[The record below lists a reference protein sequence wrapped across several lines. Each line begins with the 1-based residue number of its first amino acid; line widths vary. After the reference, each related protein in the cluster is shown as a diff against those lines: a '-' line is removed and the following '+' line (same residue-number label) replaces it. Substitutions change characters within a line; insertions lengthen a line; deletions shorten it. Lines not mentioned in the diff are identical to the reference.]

1 MSEGPVRVGISCGD
15 LNGIGL
21 EVVLK
26 TFEDPRMLQEV
37 TPVLYCGA
45 KALAYHRKALGGLEQ
60 MQVNGIANAQDAL
73 PKRLNVVHIWDEEV
87 AIEPGKPSGAAAS
100 FAIRSL
106 EAAAQDL
113 SSGKVDVLVTAP
125 IDKHSMELAGF
136 AFPGHTEFLAHMAG
150 GDQEVLML
158 LVSENLRVGTVTGH
172 IALKNVA
179 DAITTERILVKARLM
194 HQSLMRD
201 FGIDAPRIAVLGL
214 NPHAGDGGT
223 LGSED
228 KDRIAPAVRKL
239 NEEGIAAMGPYP
251 ADGFFGNGSYAH
263 FDGVLA
269 MYHDQG
275 LAPFK
280 ALSFGHGVNYTAGLP
295 IVRTSP
301 DHGTGMDIAGKGVAE
316 AGSFRH
322 AVWLA
327 CDIREQREIHKAITA
342 NPLQPQKREKE
353 RKERS
358 GR

>member
-1 MSEGPVRVGISCGD
+1 MIDGPIRVGISCGD

-26 TFEDPRMLQEV
+26 TFEDPRMLQEL

-45 KALAYHRKALGGLEQ
+45 RAVSLYRRTIGGGEA
-60 MQVNGIANAQDAL
+60 MQINGISNAQDAI
-73 PKRLNVVHIWDEEV
+73 PKKLNVVHVWEEE
-87 AIEPGKPSGAAAS
+87 APIEPGVPSGGAAS
-100 FAIRSL
+100 YAIKSL

-113 SSGKVDVLVTAP
+113 SSGKIDVLVTAP
-125 IDKHSMELAGF
+125 IDKHSMEQAGF
-136 AFPGHTEFLAHMAG
+136 AFPGHTEYLAHMAG
-150 GDQEVLML
+150 GDAEVLML

-172 IALKNVA
+172 IPLKNVA
-179 DAITTERILVKARLM
+179 EAVTMERILVKARLM
-194 HQSLMRD
+194 HQSLERD
-201 FGIDAPRIAVLGL
+201 FGINGPKIAILGL

-228 KDRIAPAVRKL
+228 KERIQPAVRKL
-239 NEEGIAAMGPYP
+239 NEEGLVTMGPYP
-251 ADGFFGNGSYAH
+251 ADGFFGSGTYKH

-280 ALSFGHGVNYTAGLP
+280 ALSFGNGVNYTAGLP
-295 IVRTSP
+295 VVRTSP
-301 DHGTGMDIAGKGVAE
+301 DHGTGLDIAGKGIADE
-316 AGSFRH
+316 GSFRH

-327 CDIREQREIHKAITA
+327 CDILRNREAYKALTA

-353 RKERS
+353 RKER
-358 GR
+358 

>member
-1 MSEGPVRVGISCGD
+1 MGISCGD

-21 EVVLK
+21 EVVLR
-26 TFEDPRMLQEV
+26 TFEDPRMLQEL

-45 KALAYHRKALGGLEQ
+45 RAVSLYRKSIGGAEQ

-73 PKRLNVVHIWDEEV
+73 PKKLNVVHVWEDE
-87 AIEPGKPSGAAAS
+87 APIEPGVPSGPAATY
-100 FAIRSL
+100 AIQSL

-113 SSGKVDVLVTAP
+113 SAGKVDVLVTAP
-125 IDKHSMELAGF
+125 IDKHSMAQAGF
-136 AFPGHTEFLAHMAG
+136 AFPGHTEYLAHMAG
-150 GDQEVLML
+150 SDAEVLML

-172 IALKNVA
+172 IPLKNVA
-179 DAITTERILVKARLM
+179 DAITTDRIMVKARLM
-194 HQSLMRD
+194 HQSLERD
-201 FGIDAPRIAVLGL
+201 FGINAPKIAILGL

-223 LGSED
+223 LGGED
-228 KDRIAPAVRKL
+228 KERILPAVRKL
-239 NEEGIAAMGPYP
+239 NEEGITALGPYS
-251 ADGFFGNGSYAH
+251 ADGFFGSGAYAH

-301 DHGTGMDIAGKGVAE
+301 DHGTGLDIAGKGLADE
-316 AGSFRH
+316 GSFRQ

-327 CDIREQREIHKAITA
+327 CDILRKREAYKAMTA
-342 NPLQPQKREKE
+342 NPLKPQKREKE
-353 RKERS
+353 KKER
-358 GR
+358 

>member
-21 EVVLK
+21 EVVLR
-26 TFEDPRMLQEV
+26 TFEDPRMLQEL

-45 KALAYHRKALGGLEQ
+45 RAVSLCRKSIGGAEHI
-60 MQVNGIANAQDAL
+60 QVNGITDAQEAL
-73 PKRLNVVHIWDEEV
+73 PRKLNVVHAWEDE
-87 AIEPGKPSGAAAS
+87 APIAPGVPSGPAAS
-100 FAIRSL
+100 YAIKSL

-113 SSGKVDVLVTAP
+113 SAGKVDVLVTAP

-136 AFPGHTEFLAHMAG
+136 AFPGHTEYLAHMAG
-150 GDQEVLML
+150 GDADVLML
-158 LVSENLRVGTVTGH
+158 LVSDQLRVGTVTGH
-172 IALKNVA
+172 VPLKDVA
-179 DAITTERILVKARLM
+179 NAITTDRILVKARLM
-194 HQSLMRD
+194 HQSLERD
-201 FGIDAPRIAVLGL
+201 FGINGPKIAILGL

-228 KDRIAPAVRKL
+228 KERILPAVRKL
-239 NEEGIAAMGPYP
+239 NEEGITALGPYP
-251 ADGFFGNGSYAH
+251 ADGFFGSGTYKH

-301 DHGTGMDIAGKGVAE
+301 DHGTAYDIAGKGIADE
-316 AGSFRH
+316 GSFRH

-327 CDIREQREIHKAITA
+327 CDILRNREAHKAMTA
-342 NPLQPQKREKE
+342 NPLKPQKREKE
-353 RKERS
+353 KKER
-358 GR
+358 

>member
-1 MSEGPVRVGISCGD
+1 MIEGPVRVGISCGD

-26 TFEDPRMLQEV
+26 TFEDPRMLLEL

-45 KALAYHRKALGGLEQ
+45 RAVSFHRKALGGMEQ
-60 MQVNGIANAQDAL
+60 MQINGIADAQDAI
-73 PKRLNVVHIWDEEV
+73 PKKLNVVHAWEEE
-87 AIEPGKPSGAAAS
+87 APIELGVPSGKAAS
-100 FAIRSL
+100 FAIQSL

-125 IDKHSMELAGF
+125 IDKHSMEMAGF
-136 AFPGHTEFLAHMAG
+136 GFPGHTEFLAHMAG
-150 GDQEVLML
+150 GDAEVLML

-172 IALKNVA
+172 IPLKSVA
-179 DAITTERILVKARLM
+179 ESITVERIMVKARLM
-194 HQSLMRD
+194 HQSLERD
-201 FGIDAPRIAVLGL
+201 FGITGPKIAILGL

-228 KDRIAPAVRKL
+228 KERILPAVRKL
-239 NEEGIAAMGPYP
+239 NEEGIIAMGPYP
-251 ADGFFGNGSYAH
+251 ADGFFGNGSYKH

-295 IVRTSP
+295 VVRTSP
-301 DHGTGMDIAGKGVAE
+301 DHGTGLDIAGKGIADE
-316 AGSFRH
+316 GSFRH

-327 CDIREQREIHKAITA
+327 CDILRNREAYKAMTA
-342 NPLQPQKREKE
+342 NPLQAQKREK
-353 RKERS
+353 
-358 GR
+358 GRRDE